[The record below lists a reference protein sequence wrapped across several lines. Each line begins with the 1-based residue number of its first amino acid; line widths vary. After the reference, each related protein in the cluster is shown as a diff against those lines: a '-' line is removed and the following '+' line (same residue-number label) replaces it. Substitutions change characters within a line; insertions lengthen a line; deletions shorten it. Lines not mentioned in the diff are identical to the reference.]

1 MAAIEWYGPLIDLSD
16 AASHVGDYVQL
27 LVLVRACRSY
37 QESKSSRS
45 KNLLRTCTQV
55 GDNTN
60 PQFSIL
66 SWDKQIFGK
75 ISAGDIVLMQ
85 NVQITTFGG
94 IMEAVTRQCSS
105 FLCLIHLPELNS
117 LKDVD
122 KLVMGTK
129 LGSTTKDKLKVV
141 INWARES
148 RIYDLDLSRIL
159 QPNVEAAKNWK
170 INGEKE
176 LRHCTSIS
184 EVLCLNHPCHVKI
197 HGYIGDINVQK
208 LDGSFYSIDKRFSE
222 WENNILDCL
231 ICQGCK
237 VCGAPTDSCLS
248 RRQPSSFYC
257 EKSSSHFHEVCWIYK
272 PFQIYVW
279 DDSGKVSLTVKNRA
293 AEILFGNIT
302 AESVKLSFQRLLK
315 PQDSD
320 HPMSSGSRSSNFRTA
335 GQSASGDE
343 SDNNSRSQKV
353 QSKVNKRTDFFK
365 IWLILLKLLLLCE
378 ENSPFRFEVSV
389 NCDEDSEHF
398 ALELVSFFMPYEV
411 LG

>member
-85 NVQITTFGG
+85 N
-94 IMEAVTRQCSS
+94 
-105 FLCLIHLPELNS
+105 
-117 LKDVD
+117 VD

>member
-1 MAAIEWYGPLIDLSD
+1 MAAIEWYGPLIDLCD

-37 QESKSSRS
+37 
-45 KNLLRTCTQV
+45 QV

-85 NVQITTFGG
+85 NV
-94 IMEAVTRQCSS
+94 
-105 FLCLIHLPELNS
+105 
-117 LKDVD
+117 D

-141 INWARES
+141 INWARQS
-148 RIYDLDLSRIL
+148 RIYDLDLSHIL
-159 QPNVEAAKNWK
+159 QPNMEAAKNWK

-176 LRHCTSIS
+176 LRHCTCIS

-208 LDGSFYSIDKRFSE
+208 LDGNFYSIDKRFSK

-248 RRQPSSFYC
+248 RQQPSSFYC

-320 HPMSSGSRSSNFRTA
+320 HPMSSGSPSNFRIA
-335 GQSASGDE
+335 GQSADGDE
-343 SDNNSRSQKV
+343 SDNKSRSLKV
-353 QSKVNKRTDFFK
+353 QSKVNKGIDFFK
-365 IWLILLKLLLLCE
+365 IWLILFKLLLLCE

-389 NCDEDSEHF
+389 NCDEDSQHF
-398 ALELVSFFMPYEV
+398 ALELISFFMPCEV